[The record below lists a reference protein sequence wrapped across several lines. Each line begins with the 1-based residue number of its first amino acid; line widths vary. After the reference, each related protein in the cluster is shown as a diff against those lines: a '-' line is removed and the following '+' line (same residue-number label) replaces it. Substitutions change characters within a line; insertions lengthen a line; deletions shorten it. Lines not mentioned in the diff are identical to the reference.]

1 MDYELLPKLF
11 YKDRVKYMTEIHH
24 RKSSPATTLLNFE
37 IHSDQAFYM
46 SVSELLMLQ
55 NNIYQ
60 TYMRFKKVFDA
71 LPEVAQDCYCR
82 KCLVDEIVLTNDL
95 EGVHSTRR
103 DVLDV
108 LQSEKIFDKSVRFAG
123 LIKKYVLLTENIEHM
138 SIPLSTLKDIR
149 ALYDDIVLPE
159 IESEDI
165 PDGTYFRKDSVSVLS
180 MTEKVK
186 HRGILGE
193 ENINEHMRQ
202 ALTILNV
209 RIHPPLVQ
217 IVMFLYI
224 IGYIHPFYDGNGR
237 LSRFISSYLLSKI
250 FHPIVAYRLS
260 YTIKQYKSSYYD
272 AFDYVNDRN
281 SYGDL
286 TPFII
291 IFSELVHK
299 SILSLEE
306 KVNDVSSQ
314 MNYFWNMLQCISN
327 DEIKTFIFYF
337 VQNSLFSPDP
347 FTIKELAGISSKSE
361 PTIRRMIE
369 KLYQSGIPIQIS
381 RRGHAKEYRIDLD
394 LLPAAL
400 RNANL

>member
-1 MDYELLPKLF
+1 MDYQLLPKLF
-11 YKDRVKYMTEIHH
+11 YKDRVKYMTEVHH

-46 SVSELLMLQ
+46 SVSELLVMQ
-55 NNIYQ
+55 SNIYQ
-60 TYMRFKKVFDA
+60 TYMRFKQLFDC

-82 KCLVDEIVLTNDL
+82 KCLVDEIILTNDL

-108 LQSEKIFDKSVRFAG
+108 IQSERKVSNSARFAG
-123 LIKKYVLLTENIEHM
+123 LIKKYVLLTEGID
-138 SIPLSTLKDIR
+138 IPLSTLKDIR

-159 IESEDI
+159 IKPEDA

-180 MTEKVK
+180 ATEKVK
-186 HRGILGE
+186 HHGVYGE

-202 ALTILNV
+202 ALAILKDST
-209 RIHPPLVQ
+209 HTPLAQ
-217 IVMFLYI
+217 IAMLHYM

-237 LSRFISSYLLSKI
+237 LSRFISSFLLSQI

-260 YTIKQYKSSYYD
+260 YTIKQNKSAYYD

-281 SYGDL
+281 SSGDL

-306 KVNDVSSQ
+306 KVKDVSSQ
-314 MNYFWNMLQCISN
+314 LNYFHDMLKCVSN
-327 DEIKTFIFYF
+327 SDLRTFIFYF
-337 VQNSLFSPDP
+337 VQNALFSPDP
-347 FTIKELAGISSKSE
+347 FTIKDLTGMSKKSE
-361 PTIRRMIE
+361 PTVRRIIDTLVNSE
-369 KLYQSGIPIQIS
+369 IPIQIS

-394 LLPAAL
+394 AL
-400 RNANL
+400 SNALKKCNL